1 MLLIEAG
8 YSGRVLGIK
17 KVTTKIR
24 QALVLE
30 TGVFIDA
37 LENNLEDTDSDYIS
51 FSVLSLNY
59 SKSQPDTLSAFC
71 FKASQ
76 LLY

>member
-1 MLLIEAG
+1 MLIIEMG
-8 YSGRVLGIK
+8 FSGRVLGVK

-24 QALVLE
+24 QALELG

-37 LENNLEDTDSDYIS
+37 LENNLEDIDSDYIS
-51 FSVLSLNY
+51 FRVLSLNY

-71 FKASQ
+71 FKVSQ